1 MRRLFLILLATG
13 CAPVFLGASTLLV
26 SQRYGL
32 VLPEAKL
39 LAQIEEGP
47 VEITEFYFEP
57 QSGYRPQNAPEM
69 RQLGELLRGQ
79 LQGQGFAFRCERYD
93 FSLLGGAYWVLRMNR
108 GSEGVGLYLRALE
121 RPDTYRLEVA
131 PTAPQPPPFQC
142 PPR

>member
-1 MRRLFLILLATG
+1 MRWLFLLLAG
-13 CAPVFLGASTLLV
+13 CAPVFLGADTLPV

-39 LAQIEEGP
+39 IARLEEGP

-57 QSGYRPQNAPEM
+57 QSGYRPRSVAEI
-69 RQLGELLRGQ
+69 RRLGELLQGQ
-79 LQGQGFAFRCERYD
+79 LQARGFVFRCERYNL
-93 FSLLGGAYWVLRMNR
+93 LLGEAYWVLRMQR

-121 RPDTYRLEVA
+121 RPDAYRLEVA
-131 PTAPQPPPFQC
+131 LTAPQPPLFQC